1 VNNFV
6 NFYSA
11 YILKLGLKKSV
22 ILITLASFLLS
33 VIFTYV
39 LVIVLGLPKSDM
51 SISLVIAGLVSV
63 MVAPIVSV
71 GFINLLFKINEL
83 ENKTRYLA
91 SHDAMTGLLNRRAF
105 FEVAGLKL
113 MEFEAGTTF
122 AIMVADIDAFKEIND
137 RYGHEAGDQ
146 ALAIVGALFKN
157 ALRGNDLLGR
167 LGGDEFV
174 FCLSKIGVQEAKS
187 LAQRIISSVD
197 TCEFIYDNNKI
208 KLSTSIG
215 LYVCKLKDSQ
225 NIADLVREADLA
237 LFEAK
242 RNGKNQMCEREG

>member
-1 VNNFV
+1 MNNFV

-33 VIFTYV
+33 VFFTYV
-39 LVIVLGLPKSDM
+39 LVIVLSLPRLDM
-51 SISLVIAGLVSV
+51 SISLFIAGLVSL

-71 GFINLLFKINEL
+71 GFIHLLFKINEL

-113 MEFEAGTTF
+113 MEFEADTTL
-122 AIMVADIDAFKEIND
+122 AVMVADIDAFKEIND

-146 ALAIVGALFKN
+146 ALAVVGGLFKN

-174 FCLSKIGVQEAKS
+174 FCLSKIGMQDAKS
-187 LAQRIISSVD
+187 LAQRMVSSVN
-197 TCEFIYDNNKI
+197 TCEFVYDNNEI
-208 KLSTSIG
+208 KLSASIG
-215 LYVCKLKDSQ
+215 LHVCKLKDNQTIS
-225 NIADLVREADLA
+225 DLVRQADLA

-242 RNGKNQMCEREG
+242 RNGKNQVCERGR